1 MSQNRYSLFGY
12 VHDQVQFE
20 QDPPISISVPYQNR
34 WVTVF
39 TGYRG
44 SATNYIKLMLSAY
57 TDRIRMFSIINN
69 VSGKIIFQ
77 GSYEAYT
84 NLRNKW
90 ENL

>member
-1 MSQNRYSLFGY
+1 MSQNRYSLYYY
-12 VHDQVQFE
+12 VNNETQFE
-20 QDPPISISVPYQNR
+20 IDPPISISVPYQNR

-39 TGYRG
+39 TGSKG
-44 SATNYIKLMLSAY
+44 SATNYIKLMLSPY
-57 TDRIRMFSIINN
+57 TDRIRMFSIINS